1 MLEHGNSE
9 YWTGYNGENTHV
21 YKLDD
26 AIRAILCRNKHDEDE
41 IKRLREENK
50 RLKDESYKDKELQ
63 AMKEEMKLM
72 KEEYYRGFPISEK
85 QEKAISDW
93 KRKHDEEVHGLTT
106 SNMRLKAGGAIGGR
120 YHYKFVP
127 TYIGISGTV
136 VCSKCGAEFEF
147 QEIG

>member
-1 MLEHGNSE
+1 MLEHGNDE
-9 YWTGYNGENTHV
+9 YATYYNGEYTHV
-21 YKLDD
+21 YNLDD
-26 AIRAILCRNKHDEDE
+26 CVKAILCRNKRDEDR
-41 IKRLREENK
+41 IKRLEEENK
-50 RLKDESYKDKELQ
+50 KLKEEVYKDKELQ
-63 AMKEEMKLM
+63 AMKEKMKLM
-72 KEEYYRGFPISEK
+72 EEKYYRGFPITEE
-85 QEKAISDW
+85 QDKAISDW

-106 SNMRLKAGGAIGGR
+106 SNMRFKAGGAIGGR